1 MNVKFSVVCVI
12 VECINQCIDT
22 FNYDADYGELDIHLK
37 PNTIV
42 STVLEEYPE
51 EEVEETN
58 KEVEE

>member
-1 MNVKFSVVCVI
+1 MTQTTEKI
-12 VECINQCIDT
+12 
-22 FNYDADYGELDIHLK
+22 DIHLR

-51 EEVEETN
+51 EEEVEETN